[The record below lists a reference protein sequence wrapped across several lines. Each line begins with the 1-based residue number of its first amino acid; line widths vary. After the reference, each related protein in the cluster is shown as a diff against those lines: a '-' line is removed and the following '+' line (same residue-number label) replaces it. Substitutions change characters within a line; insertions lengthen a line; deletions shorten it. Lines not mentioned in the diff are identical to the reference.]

1 MPMES
6 RTSRGWPTIA
16 AFASVCAGTQL
27 LWLTY
32 APIDT
37 ATAHHYG
44 VSVSAVG
51 WLAEIFP
58 LLY

>member
-1 MPMES
+1 MRS
-6 RTSRGWPTIA
+6 GDSSGWPTIA

-37 ATAHHYG
+37 GSAHYYG
-44 VSVSAVG
+44 VSISAAGVAG
-51 WLAEIFP
+51 ADD
-58 LLY
+58 